1 LAQQQENKALLEV
14 IKDAIEKL
22 QMNQEIPNVLPS
34 QS

>member
-1 LAQQQENKALLEV
+1 LLEV

-22 QMNQEIPNVLPS
+22 QMNQGIPNVLPS